1 MLAVFTILGVLLPLT
16 TLQIRPASA
25 NNCSVPLSVGLS
37 LGSLGFLPQVGGC
50 NTESPLPDHFCTVR
64 APLSVSV
71 AGDLRTYRYDLRCI
85 DNGSNVPL
93 IHVTGT
99 YNVTTKSVQ
108 EDLTPSSGSRFGA
121 NWICPDDPWSATVA
135 PSCTRGTLTIYG
147 SDSGGFDLGQQSAPF
162 STLYITASDRHR
174 LNAELQNAPVQPA
187 AVRVIPLPDS
197 TTNSCELCGTIGPAS
212 APAPTLPDFQIMAV
226 RAVQPNPDPA
236 TNKELL
242 ANGMTAGYE
251 VVVAN
256 LGSKTP
262 QALDGGPTQF
272 QVAVQITGSLQ
283 YSSMTQTPAG
293 WDCSGSGPVTCVGV
307 IGGYGDAVQDTVV
320 TFGLQIYGA
329 APGVGSISAAADPN
343 GLVKES
349 DITNNGKTLSI
360 TVK

>member
-1 MLAVFTILGVLLPLT
+1 MKT
-16 TLQIRPASA
+16 RPASA

-37 LGSLGFLPQVGGC
+37 LATLGFLPQVGGC
-50 NTESPLPDHFCTVR
+50 NTDGGPLPDHFCTVR
-64 APLSVSV
+64 APLSVSI

-108 EDLTPSSGSRFGA
+108 EDLTPSRGSCFGA
-121 NWICPDDPWSATVA
+121 NWTCPDDPGSAASA
-135 PSCTRGTLTIYG
+135 PSCTRGTLSIYG
-147 SDSGGFDLGQQSAPF
+147 SDSGGFDLGQQTAPF
-162 STLYITASDRHR
+162 STLYITASDRRR
-174 LNAELQNAPVQPA
+174 LNTELQNAPVQPA
-187 AVRVIPLPDS
+187 PVLVIPLPDGS
-197 TTNSCELCGTIGPAS
+197 ANSCAICGTIGS

-236 TNKELL
+236 TSSEWL

-256 LGSKTP
+256 LGSRTP
-262 QALDGGPTQF
+262 SAAGGGPTKF

-283 YSSMTQTPAG
+283 YSSLTQTPTG
-293 WDCSGSGPVTCVGV
+293 WDCGGNGPVTCVGA

-329 APGVGSISAAADPN
+329 TPGVGSISAAADPN
-343 GLVKES
+343 GPVKES
-349 DITNNGKTLSI
+349 DITNNAKTLSV